1 MLQRVGRDIVLKY
14 DTEVGAGGV
23 YRPGIAEQR
32 LGDVG
37 VLIGLAP
44 IAVGLVHV
52 GEGAH
57 LVASAPRQF
66 ESQDAVPAYGVG
78 VERSLYEPG
87 IAVRAGSVV
96 NGHQHVVDRPVLEL
110 RDVYL
115 ESSRKCRIP
124 RRRSPDINPATD
136 LSCSCSVVSYVL
148 KFIPE
153 YSSG

>member
-37 VLIGLAP
+37 VLMGLAL

-78 VERSLYEPG
+78 VEWSLYEPG

-96 NGHQHVVDRPVLEL
+96 NGHQDVVYRPVLKL
-110 RDVYL
+110 RDVDL
-115 ESSRKCRIP
+115 EIV
-124 RRRSPDINPATD
+124 
-136 LSCSCSVVSYVL
+136 LVFEVVVSAGYRG
-148 KFIPE
+148 E
-153 YSSG
+153 DHQT